1 MLATKAGPH
10 WALDPDE
17 ASQLDKA
24 IKRAMRHQDMKVTQK
39 QLDYA
44 MLAYVVGTIYGT
56 RIVTSVM
63 LKEKKPPQN
72 SPANVRPIFSGL
84 PGSA

>member
-1 MLATKAGPH
+1 MRLGAH
-10 WALDPDE
+10 WALDDDE
-17 ASQLDKA
+17 AKQLDKA

-44 MLAYVVGTIYGT
+44 FAAYVVAQVYGT

-63 LKEKKPPQN
+63 IARGKEAEKVTAPNLYPFPQ
-72 SPANVRPIFSGL
+72 ANTTG
-84 PGSA
+84 A